1 MLRGMNTLAQK
12 MIRQRHRDR
21 FFLVLS
27 IVVGVAVVLFLILDH
42 THQCASGI
50 VNWADYLNCP

>member
-1 MLRGMNTLAQK
+1 MNALAQK

-50 VNWADYLNCP
+50 VNGADYLNCP